1 MLHESKYQ
9 SSSLQPPS
17 FERTERKGRKEKK
30 LTQAVNFDTLR
41 KFVLKTSRAAGRI
54 AYGLSIA
61 LNERHSERFIIE
73 DDSAIKFEDTR

>member
-1 MLHESKYQ
+1 MPGNRRRNSK
-9 SSSLQPPS
+9 
-17 FERTERKGRKEKK
+17 ERKRLTRAEK
-30 LTQAVNFDTLR
+30 LDTLR

-54 AYGLSIA
+54 ACGLSIA